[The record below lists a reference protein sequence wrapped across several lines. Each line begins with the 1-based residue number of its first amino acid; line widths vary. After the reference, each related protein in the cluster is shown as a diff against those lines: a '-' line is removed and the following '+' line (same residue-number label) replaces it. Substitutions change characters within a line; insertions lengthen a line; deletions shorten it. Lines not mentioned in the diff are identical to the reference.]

1 VTFFLQEKIEI
12 YLSEK
17 QRSITLVL
25 LIHPMY
31 VFSFESLLM
40 MMMVVVVVVVEEEG
54 RVVVHENVSSLYQ
67 MS

>member
-12 YLSEK
+12 YLNKK

-40 MMMVVVVVVVEEEG
+40 MMMVVVVVVVVEG
-54 RVVVHENVSSLYQ
+54 RVVAHENVSSFYR

>member
-12 YLSEK
+12 YLNKK

-40 MMMVVVVVVVEEEG
+40 MMMVVVVVVVEEG
-54 RVVVHENVSSLYQ
+54 RVVVHENVSSFYR

>member
-12 YLSEK
+12 YLNKK

-40 MMMVVVVVVVEEEG
+40 MMMMMVVVVVVEEG
-54 RVVVHENVSSLYQ
+54 RVVVHENVSSFYR